1 MLFLDCLF
9 LHYHSEMWV
18 FMFLKEFA
26 YANKA
31 AFISE
36 KYRKKTILYYKYVFI
51 YYIFKKVVFFYIF
64 YLNIL

>member
-18 FMFLKEFA
+18 MFFKEFA

-36 KYRKKTILYYKYVFI
+36 KYKNIYIINMYLYITF
-51 YYIFKKVVFFYIF
+51 
-64 YLNIL
+64 

>member
-1 MLFLDCLF
+1 MLFLDRLF

-36 KYRKKTILYYKYVFI
+36 KYRKKL
-51 YYIFKKVVFFYIF
+51 FYIINM
-64 YLNIL
+64 YLYITF